1 MPPVLQPAASC
12 RCLPPLTAARGVD
25 AHLWPCSRRP
35 GGAATGRGGRSV
47 GLFPAARVNWSLL
60 EERHLAAR
68 ATGQEVATIQS
79 CRLLQCLTNSCHVL
93 DLFRLR
99 GSGKC
104 PLKILDIEREDDLWS
119 RLPLQTLSIG
129 GHKMGGVRKRLAQLR
144 QDLAQIGVGLGLS

>member
-1 MPPVLQPAASC
+1 MLSYLNGSGIVALLFEEIYQAF
-12 RCLPPLTAARGVD
+12 RGLEKCLV
-25 AHLWPCSRRP
+25 
-35 GGAATGRGGRSV
+35 
-47 GLFPAARVNWSLL
+47 
-60 EERHLAAR
+60 
-68 ATGQEVATIQS
+68 
-79 CRLLQCLTNSCHVL
+79 NSCHVL

>member
-1 MPPVLQPAASC
+1 MLSYLNGSGIVALLFEEIYQAF
-12 RCLPPLTAARGVD
+12 RGLEKCLVQAITFRQDPLIV
-25 AHLWPCSRRP
+25 
-35 GGAATGRGGRSV
+35 
-47 GLFPAARVNWSLL
+47 
-60 EERHLAAR
+60 

-119 RLPLQTLSIG
+119 RLPLKALSIG
-129 GHKMGGVRKRLAQLR
+129 GHKVGGVRERLAQLR
-144 QDLAQIGVGLGLS
+144 QDLAQIGVCLGLSRIG